1 MSRREKTDRPPI
13 APVVEHIV
21 TDARESFLWRL
32 DNYPWERNVW
42 NVHPE
47 YEIHLVRKCEG
58 VALVGD
64 HVERFEP
71 GHLAIVGSYLP
82 HDWVSAT
89 SPGEVVPGRD
99 IVLQFDPERIRAAAA
114 HLPELAEV
122 GAFLDLALRGL
133 AFTGETRR
141 QGAALLEAMG
151 AASGLERL
159 TLFFRLLA
167 CLANGEYRVLSS
179 AAFAGRGDGADHSWI
194 QPVIAHLVENFAEDI
209 RLPEL
214 AERFGMNAWTF
225 SRRFQKSSGKSLTD
239 YMTTLRLSQAC
250 KLLADTDKPV
260 TDICFEVGYANVSNF
275 NRAFLRTRGLAP
287 SLYRRLARRRVTSRP
302 EFADGAA
309 DILVL

>member
-1 MSRREKTDRPPI
+1 LSRREKIDRIPI
-13 APVVEHIV
+13 TPIVEHIV
-21 TDARESFLWRL
+21 TDARETFLWRL

-64 HVERFEP
+64 HVERFAP

-82 HDWVSAT
+82 HDWVSST

-99 IVLQFDPERIRAAAA
+99 IVLQFDPERIRAACAY
-114 HLPELAEV
+114 LPELGEV

-133 AFTGETRR
+133 AFSGETRR
-141 QGAALLEAMG
+141 EGAALLEAMG
-151 AASGLERL
+151 HSSGLERL

-167 CLANGEYRVLSS
+167 CLSKGEYRVLSS
-179 AAFAGRGDGADHSWI
+179 TAFAGRSDRADHRWI
-194 QPVIAHLVENFAEDI
+194 QPVIAYLVEHFAQEI
-209 RLPEL
+209 RLPDL
-214 AERFGMNAWTF
+214 AGRFGMNPWTF
-225 SRRFQKSSGKSLTD
+225 SRRFQKSSGKNLTD

-275 NRAFLRTRGLAP
+275 NRTFLRMRGMAP
-287 SLYRRLARRRVTSRP
+287 SLYRRMARRRVIRRP
-302 EFADGAA
+302 EFAKGAT
-309 DILVL
+309 DSLVL